1 MSYETTTYI
10 YITQQIIEAT
20 VAIVR
25 GTAES
30 LEDAEPLSTQ
40 GATIRCQLRTQDS
53 DVVHPE
59 RTIHNM
65 KELPDKQQKTAA
77 V

>member
-30 LEDAEPLSTQ
+30 LEDAEPLGTQ
-40 GATIRCQLRTQDS
+40 GATIRCQLCTQDP

-59 RTIHNM
+59 RTIHYM
-65 KELPDKQQKTAA
+65 KEPPDKEQKTAA